1 MVDTR
6 KTYQDLF
13 DVYWPIGVGV
23 FGLITLLVIVFAV
36 RYRDRGPGHDRPRRA
51 HHERTPVEG
60 TYVAVLALVAA
71 FLVFLTFT
79 TMSDLD
85 ANLPAQDTARAGEL
99 AQGGTDEGA
108 AQSGR
113 QPPPAELEIEVTA
126 ARWNWRFDYP
136 ELGITQAAGGGEGVS
151 TLVVPAGVNV
161 RFNMT
166 SLDVIHS
173 FYIPRLRF
181 KRDAFPELLTSFT
194 LGFDEPGFY
203 AKEGRCA
210 EFCGLRHANMLFD
223 LRVLEQAAFR
233 DWAAQR
239 RGEGRG

>member
-6 KTYQDLF
+6 GTYQDLF

-23 FGLITLLVIVFAV
+23 FVVITLLIIVFAM
-36 RYRDRGPGHDRPRRA
+36 RYRDRGPEHDRPRRA
-51 HHERTPVEG
+51 HHERTPVEAA
-60 TYVAVLALVAA
+60 YVVVLALVAA

-79 TMSDLD
+79 TMSDSRAD
-85 ANLPAQDTARAGEL
+85 LPAQDTARAGEL
-99 AQGGTDEGA
+99 AQGGPGEGA
-108 AQSGR
+108 ARSGA
-113 QPPPAELEIEVTA
+113 QVPPADLEIEVTA

-136 ELGITQAAGGGEGVS
+136 ELGITQVGSGRTVPA
-151 TLVVPAGVNV
+151 LVVPAGANV
-161 RFNMT
+161 RFDMT

-181 KRDAFPELLTSFT
+181 KRDAFPERLTSFT
-194 LGFDEPGFY
+194 LAFDEPGFHP
-203 AKEGRCA
+203 KEGHCA
-210 EFCGLRHANMLFD
+210 EFCGLRHADMLFD

-239 RGEGRG
+239 RGRAGG

>member
-6 KTYQDLF
+6 ATYQDLL

-23 FGLITLLVIVFAV
+23 FGLITLLIVVFAV
-36 RYRDRGPGHDRPRRA
+36 RYRDRGPEHDRPRRA

-60 TYVAVLALVAA
+60 GYVVVLALIAA
-71 FLVFLTFT
+71 TLVFLTFT
-79 TMSDLD
+79 TMSDSR
-85 ANLPAQDTARAGEL
+85 AGLPAQGTARTGEL
-99 AQGGTDEGA
+99 AQGGTDEDA
-108 AQSGR
+108 ARSGV
-113 QPPPAELEIEVTA
+113 QAPPADLAIEVTA

-136 ELGITQAAGGGEGVS
+136 ELGITQVDSGRGVP
-151 TLVVPAGVNV
+151 TLVVPAGANV
-161 RFNMT
+161 RFDMT

-181 KRDAFPELLTSFT
+181 KRDAFPERLTSFT

-203 AKEGRCA
+203 ADEGRCA

-233 DWAAQR
+233 AWAAER
-239 RGEGRG
+239 RGEALR